1 MLPGQS
7 SSQTSGQSSS
17 GVQHSYGQG
26 VVVVELV
33 LVEVVEVV
41 VEVVLVETVEV
52 VAPEVIPEVYGYIMQ
67 QCSWL
72 VTIMQ

>member
-26 VVVVELV
+26 VVVVEIV
-33 LVEVVEVV
+33 LVEI
-41 VEVVLVETVEV
+41 VETVEV